1 MTDIVLQDID
11 PVLADRIRGLAQAR
25 GWGMHETLLKLIEH
39 GLYHC
44 EDADAAGNF
53 DSREAGVLQAAIA
66 ALEQVPDDAGF
77 ALIGRVEAAPEQD
90 EADAD
95 AGIFD
100 LDRRRLF

>member
-11 PVLADRIRGLAQAR
+11 PLLADRIRALSQSR

-44 EDADAAGNF
+44 EDAGAGQF
-53 DSREAGVLQAAIA
+53 DSRESDVLKDAIS

-77 ALIGRVEAAPEQD
+77 ALIGRVEAPPEPA
-90 EADAD
+90 EAGAEP
-95 AGIFD
+95 FD
-100 LDRRRLF
+100 PDRRRLF

>member
-25 GWGMHETLLKLIEH
+25 GWSMHETLLKLIEQ

-44 EDADAAGNF
+44 EDAGAGHF
-53 DSREAGVLQAAIA
+53 DSRESDVLKDAIS

-77 ALIGRVEAAPEQD
+77 AMIGRVAAAPGQT
-90 EADAD
+90 EAEAE
-95 AGIFD
+95 AEPFD
-100 LDRRRLF
+100 PNRRRLF

>member
-11 PVLADRIRGLAQAR
+11 PVLADRIRALAQAR

-44 EDADAAGNF
+44 EDAGDRGF
-53 DSREAGVLQAAIA
+53 DSRESDVLQDAIA

-77 ALIGRVEAAPEQD
+77 AMIGRVEAAPEQAGAGA
-90 EADAD
+90 EA
-95 AGIFD
+95 FD
-100 LDRRRLF
+100 PDRRRPF